1 MKHNLRVLLTL
12 TIIMQTMKGT
22 AQQASKD
29 SIEGIWKGTSL
40 CQVKPSPCHD
50 ENVVYRISKAANGKI
65 YSIQANKIVNGVEE
79 DMGTL
84 AGSYD
89 EAQHILTVTIKDRQD
104 RTNVWLFK
112 VEGKKMHG
120 TLTIDEKTLYR
131 IIEVKKAD

>member
-1 MKHNLRVLLTL
+1 
-12 TIIMQTMKGT
+12 MKGT

-84 AGSYD
+84 DGSYD
-89 EAQHILTVTIKDRQD
+89 EAQHILTVIIKDRQD

-112 VEGKKMHG
+112 IEGKKMHG